1 MTPQEIKK
9 CEELLE
15 KYHSEQG
22 NTISILQDV
31 QNEFGYIRED
41 VVKWFSE
48 RLNIP
53 ASVFYGIA
61 TFYAQFYLKPRG
73 KNIITACCGTACH
86 VKGSGAIIERL
97 RNDLKIPEGEDT
109 SKDGK
114 FTLERVACVGA
125 CSIAPVFIVNNKVYG
140 KMTAD
145 RINEM
150 IKNIERS

>member
-9 CEELLE
+9 CEKLLE
-15 KYHSEQG
+15 KYYSEEG
-22 NTISILQDV
+22 STISILQDV

-48 RLNIP
+48 KLNIP

-86 VKGSGAIIERL
+86 VKGSGTIIERL

-109 SKDGK
+109 SRDGK

-140 KMTAD
+140 KMTTD
-145 RINEM
+145 RIKEM
-150 IKNIERS
+150 IKSIEKA

>member
-1 MTPQEIKK
+1 MMLQEIRK

-15 KYHSEQG
+15 KYYSEQG
-22 NTISILQDV
+22 STISILQDV

-61 TFYAQFYLKPRG
+61 TFYAQFHLKPRG

-86 VKGSGAIIERL
+86 VKGSDAIIEKL
-97 RNDLKIPEGEDT
+97 RIDLKIPEGEDT
-109 SKDGK
+109 TTDGR
-114 FTLERVACVGA
+114 FTLETVACVGA
-125 CSIAPVFIVNNKVYG
+125 CSFAPIFIVNDRVYG
-140 KMTAD
+140 KMSLEKVD
-145 RINEM
+145 DFF
-150 IKNIERS
+150 KDIEKL